1 MSLDVGNETPRVLV
15 VGGGDAD
22 RTRWSDAL
30 RSVGLDVELEPDL
43 ERALLIA
50 AELRPSAIVLDL
62 AIPGCDSLQLAGAI
76 RTDARTWE
84 TALVALAPSV
94 GLDVVALARCRGCDA
109 VLSKSSSAH
118 VLATVVMRAITRR
131 ARRVRAA

>member
-1 MSLDVGNETPRVLV
+1 MSLEVAKETLRVLL
-15 VGGGDAD
+15 VGGSDAE

-30 RSVGLDVELEPDL
+30 ASVGLDVELEPDL

-62 AIPGCDSLQLAGAI
+62 AIPGRDSLQLAAAI
-76 RTDARTWE
+76 RADARTWE
-84 TALVALAPSV
+84 TALVALAPAV

-109 VLSKSSSAH
+109 VLSKRSSAH
-118 VLATVVMRAITRR
+118 VLASVVMRAMSRR
-131 ARRVRAA
+131 ARRRPAA